1 MRQSTANL
9 FICHRVR
16 HGMKDCFLDHR
27 MPDCNLN
34 VRQELTSD
42 LQSGGDRGYVAAE
55 EEHAGRKSG
64 F

>member
-1 MRQSTANL
+1 
-9 FICHRVR
+9 
-16 HGMKDCFLDHR
+16 MKDCFLDDR